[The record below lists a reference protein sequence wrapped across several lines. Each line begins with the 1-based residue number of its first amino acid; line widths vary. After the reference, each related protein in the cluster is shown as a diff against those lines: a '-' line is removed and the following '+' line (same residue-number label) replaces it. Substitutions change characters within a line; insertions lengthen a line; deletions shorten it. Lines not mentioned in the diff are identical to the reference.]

1 MAWGAPNLMSTQVAT
16 ATFERRTDERHPP
29 FLAVLVVAEGQVV
42 VDVGE
47 PGFSP
52 VVGDGSRLEGRPRW
66 RDGEA
71 SLWINIHK

>member
-1 MAWGAPNLMSTQVAT
+1 MSTQVAT
-16 ATFERRTDERHPP
+16 AALERGPHQRHPP

-42 VDVGE
+42 VDAGE
-47 PGFSP
+47 PGLPCIIS
-52 VVGDGSRLEGRPRW
+52 DGPGLEGRPRW